1 MRRLTMF
8 AAVVASAA
16 LVVTA
21 LAAPAGAGVATK
33 TSKFCKAVANV
44 GSDVSNDSSSGSTA
58 GLKKTANQLKKAADS
73 APGKVKSSMNTLAS
87 KFQSVANAKGK
98 IAQAENV
105 RAALL
110 FVARREAPLGIV
122 YQTDANSD
130 KGVQVVG
137 TFPDDTHP
145 PIIYPIAV
153 VAASTNPGA
162 PGYVAFLKSPTA
174 RQIFEK
180 QGFTVLQ

>member
-98 IAQAENV
+98 IAQAQ
-105 RAALL
+105 AAAKLL
-110 FVARREAPLGIV
+110 TDSSYRKALQNFISYYTKNCAPSI
-122 YQTDANSD
+122 S
-130 KGVQVVG
+130 
-137 TFPDDTHP
+137 
-145 PIIYPIAV
+145 I
-153 VAASTNPGA
+153 
-162 PGYVAFLKSPTA
+162 PT
-174 RQIFEK
+174 
-180 QGFTVLQ
+180 T